1 MITLRPAAARGSF
14 DFGWLRTAHTFSFGE
29 YHDPRHTHFR
39 SLRVINEDHVAAGQG
54 FGMHPHRDMEI
65 LTWIL
70 SGSLQH
76 EDSMGHREVI
86 RPGEVQIMS
95 AGTGVLHSEVNPDPK
110 VPVHLLQIWLFPDR
124 KNLPPRY
131 DQRSLPREQM
141 RDRAA
146 LLAAPPGEGGI
157 VDIHQDARIY
167 ATELSPGASVTIALG
182 AATGDPVRG
191 AWVQVARGQV
201 QVGTQRLGP
210 GDGAAITGEPSVALV
225 GVGNEPAEVLV
236 FDLA

>member
-1 MITLRPAAARGSF
+1 MITVRPAAERGTF

-29 YHDPRHTHFR
+29 YHDPRHVHFR

-76 EDSMGHREVI
+76 EDSMGHRQVI

-95 AGTGVLHSEVNPDPK
+95 AGTGVLHSEVNPDRQL
-110 VPVHLLQIWLFPDR
+110 PVHLLQIWIFPR
-124 KNLPPRY
+124 QKGLAPRY
-131 DQRSLPREQM
+131 DQRSLPRDAM
-141 RDRAA
+141 RGRWA
-146 LLAAPPGEGGI
+146 LLAAPPGEGGV
-157 VDIHQDARIY
+157 VDLHQDARIH
-167 ATELSPGASVTIALG
+167 ATELTGPQEVALPIAAG
-182 AATGDPVRG
+182 RG
-191 AWVQVARGQV
+191 VWVQVARGSV
-201 QVGTQRLGP
+201 QLGTRTLHA
-210 GDGAAITGEPSVALV
+210 GDGAALTD
-225 GVGNEPAEVLV
+225 EPALHLAGLPGTTSEVLV

>member
-1 MITLRPAAARGSF
+1 MITVRPAAERGTF

-29 YHDPRHTHFR
+29 YHDPHHVHYR

-76 EDSMGHREVI
+76 EDSMGHRQVI

-95 AGTGVLHSEVNPDPK
+95 AGTGVLHSEVNPDRQL
-110 VPVHLLQIWLFPDR
+110 PVHLLQIWIFP
-124 KNLPPRY
+124 KQKGLAPRY
-131 DQRSLPREQM
+131 DQRSLPREAM
-141 RDRAA
+141 RGKLA

-157 VDIHQDARIY
+157 VDLHQDARIY
-167 ATELSPGASVTIALG
+167 ATELTGPQQVTMPIAAG
-182 AATGDPVRG
+182 RG
-191 AWVQVARGQV
+191 VWVQVARGSV
-201 QVGTQRLGP
+201 KLGNLSLHA
-210 GDGAAITGEPSVALV
+210 GDGARLDDEAELQLTGLPGTTCEL
-225 GVGNEPAEVLV
+225 LV